1 MSSLAPTATP
11 TRAPAPAPA
20 NPLSVAWR
28 RLWRSR
34 RLVERNVLVYRHQ
47 WIIIFSGVF
56 EPIFYLIAIGLGIG
70 GIVGDVPPQ
79 YTDGQQISYLAFVAP
94 ALLAT
99 AAMNGAV
106 FETIFNVFFKLNYAK
121 TYEGVLATPMG
132 ITEIALGEMLWAL
145 FRAALYAVAMFVI
158 MLVFGLILSPW
169 GVLIIPAALLVAAAF
184 AAAGLA
190 GTSFLRTVND
200 FDVPMGLIVMPMFL
214 FSGTFF
220 PTDIYP
226 VPVQV
231 FLQLTPL
238 YHAISLIR
246 GLSTGLISLAQAWD
260 FVYLLAFFAIS
271 MTIAMRQMEKRLI
284 K

>member
-11 TRAPAPAPA
+11 TRAPAPTPA

-70 GIVGDVPPQ
+70 GIVGDVPTK
-79 YTDGQQISYLAFVAP
+79 YTDGQQISYVAFVAP

-106 FETIFNVFFKLNYAK
+106 FETIFNVFFKLNFAK

-226 VPVQV
+226 LPIQV

>member
-1 MSSLAPTATP
+1 MTSLAPTATP
-11 TRAPAPAPA
+11 APVPSRS
-20 NPLSVAWR
+20 NPLAVAWA
-28 RLWRSR
+28 RLWSAR
-34 RLVERNVLVYRHQ
+34 RLVERNILVYRHQ

-56 EPIFYLIAIGLGIG
+56 EPIFYLIGIGLGIG
-70 GIVGDVPPQ
+70 GIVGDVPKQ
-79 YTDGQQISYLAFVAP
+79 YTQGREISYLAFVAP

-106 FETIFNVFFKLNYAK
+106 FETIFNVFFKLNFAK
-121 TYEGVLATPMG
+121 TYDGVLATPMG

-145 FRAALYAVAMFVI
+145 IRAALYAVTMFVI
-158 MLVFGLILSPW
+158 MLVWGLILSPF
-169 GVLIIPAALLVAAAF
+169 GVLIVPAALLVAAAF

-190 GTSFLRTVND
+190 GTAFLRTVND

-226 VPVQV
+226 LPIQV

-238 YHAISLIR
+238 YHAINLIR
-246 GLSTGLISLAQAWD
+246 GLSTGLLGVAQLWD
-260 FVYLLAFFAIS
+260 FVYLVVFFAICL
-271 MTIAMRQMEKRLI
+271 TIAMRQMERKLN